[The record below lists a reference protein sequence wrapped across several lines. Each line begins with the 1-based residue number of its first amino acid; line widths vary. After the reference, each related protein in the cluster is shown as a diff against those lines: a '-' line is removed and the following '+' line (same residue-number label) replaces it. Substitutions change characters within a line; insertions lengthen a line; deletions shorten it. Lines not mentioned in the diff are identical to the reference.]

1 MKASE
6 EKLSKSQQKEKIRKR
21 YKGIDPDELEVI
33 PALPKE
39 ELYDENKE
47 KRVAVY
53 ARVSTDDP
61 RQTSSYELQKNH
73 YEDVVNRKPG
83 WKLIKI
89 YADEGITGTWLK
101 HRDAFIEMIKDCE
114 AGKIDLI
121 LTKSVARFARNVL
134 DCIGYV
140 RKLGAMNPPI
150 GVFFEAENLYTL
162 DKNSEM
168 ALSFIATLA
177 QEESHNKSEIM
188 NASIEMRFS
197 RGIFLTPPLLGYD
210 QDEEG
215 NLVIN
220 EEEAKTVRLIF
231 FMYLYGY
238 SCQTIAETLEQLGRK
253 TKKGRVKWT
262 ASSVVNVLRNER
274 HCGDV
279 LARKTYTPNYLDHKS
294 KPNKQ
299 NRNQYRRNDNHEAI
313 VSRQDYITVQHLLD
327 MGRTGSRSILPE
339 LKVIETGVLKG
350 FITVNPTWSG
360 FKPESYLDAYRTVV
374 KDNTESASKEKTI
387 KVHEGEFDLRGYQVA
402 YGQFFNMNERIIMNI
417 TNKKISFNSFALDKL
432 GDSQFV
438 ELLVEPKKR
447 QFALRETTKENRC
460 SLKWFNYSEGGRKIR
475 QIGMAACLPMIY
487 GLFGWNPEYKYKLT
501 GRIQSNG
508 KEAFILFDISDAE
521 VQIPDD
527 VIAEGIIG
535 DESELCVDSSR
546 RTVTAYPSE
555 LADRFGQNY
564 YAHVNYSQLP
574 IINLNYKW
582 DVDNKGKSF
591 IVDEAM
597 QLKNTDDMKNSINE
611 IISDMREDQMH
622 D

>member
-39 ELYDENKE
+39 KLYDENKE

-238 SCQTIAETLEQLGRK
+238 SCQTIAETLERLR
-253 TKKGRVKWT
+253 RV
-262 ASSVVNVLRNER
+262 E
-274 HCGDV
+274 
-279 LARKTYTPNYLDHKS
+279 
-294 KPNKQ
+294 
-299 NRNQYRRNDNHEAI
+299 
-313 VSRQDYITVQHLLD
+313 
-327 MGRTGSRSILPE
+327 
-339 LKVIETGVLKG
+339 
-350 FITVNPTWSG
+350 
-360 FKPESYLDAYRTVV
+360 
-374 KDNTESASKEKTI
+374 
-387 KVHEGEFDLRGYQVA
+387 
-402 YGQFFNMNERIIMNI
+402 
-417 TNKKISFNSFALDKL
+417 
-432 GDSQFV
+432 
-438 ELLVEPKKR
+438 
-447 QFALRETTKENRC
+447 
-460 SLKWFNYSEGGRKIR
+460 
-475 QIGMAACLPMIY
+475 
-487 GLFGWNPEYKYKLT
+487 
-501 GRIQSNG
+501 
-508 KEAFILFDISDAE
+508 
-521 VQIPDD
+521 
-527 VIAEGIIG
+527 
-535 DESELCVDSSR
+535 
-546 RTVTAYPSE
+546 
-555 LADRFGQNY
+555 
-564 YAHVNYSQLP
+564 
-574 IINLNYKW
+574 
-582 DVDNKGKSF
+582 
-591 IVDEAM
+591 
-597 QLKNTDDMKNSINE
+597 
-611 IISDMREDQMH
+611 
-622 D
+622 